1 MESSFGGYSNEDL
14 GYNED
19 PCKGCNYTGDQCL
32 GCECN
37 TFTNKVKTREELM
50 EHIKTQEG
58 RKLDQGKTRYDLIH
72 TGSLKDL
79 ADVLT
84 FGSKKYDD
92 DNWMKVDAWKR
103 RYYSAAMRHLQS
115 WYSGDTLDE
124 ETGLPHLAH
133 AMCCLMF
140 LNELTKKDIDKDST
154 PFEVGTCDTCSN
166 NYSCADYLRNADES
180 RVCFAYKKQGES

>member
-14 GYNED
+14 DY
-19 PCKGCNYTGDQCL
+19 K
-32 GCECN
+32 
-37 TFTNKVKTREELM
+37 
-50 EHIKTQEG
+50 EG
-58 RKLDQGKTRYDLIH
+58 HKLDQGKTRYDLIH
-72 TGSLKDL
+72 TRSLKDL

-92 DNWMKVDAWKR
+92 DNWMKVDNWKR
-103 RYYSAAMRHLQS
+103 RYDSAAMRHLQS

-140 LNELTKKDIDKDST
+140 LNELTKTALDK
-154 PFEVGTCDTCSN
+154 EVGTCATCSN
-166 NYSCADYLRNADES
+166 NYRCTDYLRNTGKS
-180 RVCFAYKKQGES
+180 KVCGAYKQGKL